1 MLNQL
6 QRIGKSLMLPIAV
19 LPAAALLLRLGV
31 LFGSD
36 LGWGEG
42 TAIGVFFT
50 LMTGA
55 GGVVFDNLPLL
66 FAVGVAVGLT
76 EGSGVAALTA
86 VVGYQI
92 LAKLNGLGSL
102 WDVLN
107 KVEAPAKVN
116 MSVFGGIAIG
126 FVAAWAFNKY
136 KDVRLPSY
144 LGFFAGR
151 RFVPIVGS
159 FFALLVGLVAGFVW
173 PPIGAV
179 LEDFGTWI
187 VGAGFIGLLLYGLA
201 NRLLLL
207 IGLHHILNTY
217 VWFVAGTFV
226 AADGTEVHGDLS
238 RFFAGDP
245 SAGIF
250 MAGWFAVMM
259 FGLPAAAYA
268 IYRASDASEKTSTG
282 SIMASAGFTS
292 FLTGITEP
300 IEFSFAYAAPVLFAI
315 HGLLAGVA
323 LGICAQF
330 DWMSGF
336 GFSAGLI
343 DYLLNYNLA
352 AEASSSSS
360 GPLLV
365 LVLGVVWAFLY
376 YTLFAWA
383 IKTYDL
389 ATPGRSPKTSSVA

>member
-42 TAIGVFFT
+42 TALGVFFT

-159 FFALLVGLVAGFVW
+159 FYALVVGLVAGFVW
-173 PPIGAV
+173 PPIGSV
-179 LEDFGTWI
+179 LDKFGVWI
-187 VGAGFIGLLLYGLA
+187 VGAGFIGLLLYGIA

-217 VWFVAGTFV
+217 VWFVAGAFTK
-226 AADGTEVHGDLS
+226 ADGTVVNGDLS

-245 SAGIF
+245 TAGIF

-268 IYRASDASEKTSTG
+268 IYRAADDAEKKNTG

-315 HGLLAGVA
+315 HGLLAGIA

-343 DYLLNYNLA
+343 DYLLNYKLA
-352 AEASSSSS
+352 VEASSSSA

-365 LVLGVVWAFLY
+365 LVLGVVFAFLY
-376 YTLFAWA
+376 YAMFSWA

-389 ATPGRSPKTSSVA
+389 ATPGRTPKTSSVA

>member
-36 LGWGEG
+36 LGWGQG
-42 TAIGVFFT
+42 TALGVFFT

-76 EGSGVAALTA
+76 ENSGVAALTA

-107 KVEAPAKVN
+107 KVETPAKVN

-159 FFALLVGLVAGFVW
+159 FYALVVGLVAGFVW
-173 PPIGAV
+173 PPIGSV
-179 LEDFGTWI
+179 LDKFGVWI
-187 VGAGFIGLLLYGLA
+187 VGAGFIGLLLYGIA

-217 VWFVAGTFV
+217 VWFVAGAFTK
-226 AADGTEVHGDLS
+226 ADGTVVNGDLS

-245 SAGIF
+245 TAGIF

-268 IYRASDASEKTSTG
+268 IYRAADDAEKKNTG

-315 HGLLAGVA
+315 HGLLAGIA

-352 AEASSSSS
+352 AEASSSSM
-360 GPLLV
+360 GPILV

-383 IKTYDL
+383 IKQYNL
-389 ATPGRSPKTSSVA
+389 ATPGRTPKASSVA